1 MEPGFR
7 PMEPSNLRY
16 NPNLLPFVRW
26 FNVWGNLRYYN
37 LCRFNS
43 LFTILLHSP
52 DRVRPIWALGRGHA
66 DGRIARAQSEFFQSG
81 YNWVVLNW
89 YTWVNVLHLT
99 YIVASPK
106 NENLSGMR
114 PIFVVWEKKSF
125 WHIFSYY
132 LEQACAWGDW
142 PQESHTAPRDVGKA
156 DKQW

>member
-7 PMEPSNLRY
+7 PMDPQNLRT
-16 NPNLLPFVRW
+16 NPNLLLFVRW

-37 LCRFNS
+37 LCRFNC

-52 DRVRPIWALGRGHA
+52 GRVRPIWALGRGHA
-66 DGRIARAQSEFFQSG
+66 DGGIARTQNEFFQSG

-106 NENLSGMR
+106 NENLSSRR
-114 PIFVVWEKKSF
+114 PFLWFERRNPFGTFLAIIWNKPV
-125 WHIFSYY
+125 
-132 LEQACAWGDW
+132 LEVIDHKNRTLHR
-142 PQESHTAPRDVGKA
+142 ET
-156 DKQW
+156 

>member
-1 MEPGFR
+1 MDSGVSANGS
-7 PMEPSNLRY
+7 SNLRY

-26 FNVWGNLRYYN
+26 FSVWGNLQCYN

-43 LFTILLHSP
+43 LFTILLHSLG
-52 DRVRPIWALGRGHA
+52 RVRPIWALGRGHA
-66 DGRIARAQSEFFQSG
+66 DGGIARAQNEFFQWG

-114 PIFVVWEKKSF
+114 PFLWFERRNPFGTFLAIIWNKPVFEVIDHKNRALHRE
-125 WHIFSYY
+125 
-132 LEQACAWGDW
+132 
-142 PQESHTAPRDVGKA
+142 T
-156 DKQW
+156 